1 MENQENLSAVDRLYG
16 LSLIWREAKYN
27 FAFFYRVP
35 DLDWDAAY
43 REFIPQVISAEDLFT
58 YYDLLSRFTALLK
71 DGHTLV
77 LSPKS
82 LYLSLDRPKLMLM
95 NVQGMPV
102 VTNASDD
109 IGSRVPVG
117 SQLLEID
124 GIDAREYLSMHIAP
138 AVCETTRH
146 RLLDQATARLLLGPQ
161 GSQVKCKFHTPD
173 GNTIE
178 VELLRNRRMD
188 PDPWLRTS
196 QVPGPWEFRFF
207 DEWFYDEAPFS
218 SFIFRKLDG
227 NVSYIALNSFMDQT
241 VPASFTEKLADIRQS
256 SGLILD
262 LRKNHGG
269 SDDVGYSIAAHF
281 LIQPTETMPVR
292 SPQNIAFYRASGVSL
307 KDTPPEKIAD
317 LSERAREQL
326 LCFRNQWY
334 YEEHW
339 GPIQP
344 AQEILPLPTVLLT
357 DSETGSAAEDFIMA
371 FESGKGEATRIGSG
385 TAGSTGQP
393 LIQEL
398 PGGGGFAIC
407 TIRMP
412 WPEEV
417 WQKGIE
423 PDISVE
429 PTIEDIIKN
438 KDRALETAVS
448 YLCGAKVSI

>member
-1 MENQENLSAVDRLYG
+1 MANQEYLSAVDRMYG

-35 DLDWDAAY
+35 DLDWDYAY
-43 REFIPQVISAEDLFT
+43 REYIPQVIAAEDLLT

-82 LYLSLDRPKLMLM
+82 LHLSLDRPKLALM
-95 NVQGMPV
+95 NVENVPI
-102 VTNASDD
+102 VTNASLDLSESVP
-109 IGSRVPVG
+109 IGSA
-117 SQLLEID
+117 LLEIG
-124 GIDAREYLSMHIAP
+124 GIDSREYLLKRTVP
-138 AVCETTRH
+138 AVCETTPH
-146 RLLDQATARLLLGPQ
+146 RLLDHATARLLLGSQ
-161 GSQVKCKFHTPD
+161 GSQVECKFHTPD
-173 GNTIE
+173 GSTIE
-178 VELLRNRRMD
+178 MELVRNRRMD
-188 PDPWLRTS
+188 PSPWLRTA

-207 DEWFYDEAPFS
+207 DEWFYDEAPYP

-227 NVSYIALNSFMDQT
+227 NVCYIALNSFMDQT
-241 VPASFTEKLADIRQS
+241 VPALFTEKLPVIRHS

-281 LIQPTETMPVR
+281 LRQTTETIPVR

-326 LCFRNQWY
+326 LCFQNQWY

-344 AQEILPLPTVLLT
+344 APEIFSLPTVLLT

-371 FESGKGEATRIGSG
+371 FESGKSLATRIGSG

-393 LIQEL
+393 LIQDL

-412 WPEEV
+412 WPEAV

-423 PDISVE
+423 PNIYVE
-429 PTIEDIIKN
+429 PTIEDVIKN
-438 KDRALETAVS
+438 EDRALETAVS
-448 YLCGAKVSI
+448 YLCGDKVRK